1 MKVYS
6 NKYRNSEYLI
16 EGYEFEVLNE
26 LKDTSKRTD
35 DNCLYHTRFLFEMD
49 SISLDEQK
57 DYIKKNIDNIQR
69 VVFSGSKSYHIIIE
83 FPKEYESFCKDNYRT
98 IWTHINNIWFDGK
111 CDTQCKNPSRLTRT
125 PNVVRSNK
133 NALQKLMYY
142 KANKTV
148 SDPEAII
155 KKVSR
160 IIRMNNVF
168 NIVRQHE
175 VNYRPSHNNSG
186 KTLAYEPVKYYL
198 STSFPKINGNGN
210 SSISLFKAL
219 RCAIKYGDD
228 EAIDQIER
236 KAIFEHWSRKE
247 IDRMK
252 SNIEDKYI

>member
-6 NKYRNSEYLI
+6 NKYQNSEFLMP
-16 EGYEFEVLNE
+16 GYEFEVLNE

-49 SISLDEQK
+49 SIGLDEQK

-83 FPKEYESFCKDNYRT
+83 FPNEYESFCKDNYRT
-98 IWTHINNIWFDGK
+98 IWSHINNSWFDGK

-133 NALQKLMYY
+133 NTLQQLMYY

-148 SDPEAII
+148 SDPEAI
-155 KKVSR
+155 KRDVSR
-160 IIRMNNVF
+160 IVRMNSAF
-168 NIVRQHE
+168 NLIRQPE
-175 VNYRPSHNNSG
+175 VHHKSYNNSG
-186 KTLAYEPVKYYL
+186 KTLVYEPVKYYL
-198 STSFPKINGNGN
+198 STPFPKMNGNGN

-219 RCAIKYGDD
+219 RCAIKYGDS

-236 KAIFEHWSRKE
+236 KAMSEHWSRKE
-247 IDRMK
+247 IDRIK